1 MTPSVARTYESL
13 NEERLSICKAMG
25 YKLYHWDDLDFK
37 NYNLGETEEEC
48 RYRILNTSM
57 DGAFGKDGIYAG
69 MKMKGPEHL
78 KDRYVTEDVPYGMV
92 LTSTLGDLLKIPTP
106 THDAVIQLASV
117 INRTDYWKTG
127 RGVRELDLA
136 KMNRQRLKKFLLE
149 GKR

>member
-1 MTPSVARTYESL
+1 
-13 NEERLSICKAMG
+13 
-25 YKLYHWDDLDFK
+25 
-37 NYNLGETEEEC
+37 
-48 RYRILNTSM
+48 M

-92 LTSTLGDLLKIPTP
+92 LTSTLGELLKIPTP

-127 RGVRELDLA
+127 RGIKELDLS
-136 KMNRQRLKKFLLE
+136 KMNKQSLKKFLLE